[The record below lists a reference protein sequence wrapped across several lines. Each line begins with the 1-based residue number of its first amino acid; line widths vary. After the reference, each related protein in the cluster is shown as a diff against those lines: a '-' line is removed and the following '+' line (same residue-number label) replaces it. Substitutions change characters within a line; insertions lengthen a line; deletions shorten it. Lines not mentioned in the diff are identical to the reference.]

1 MAAGPGRAD
10 ERPEPILP
18 ESRPRRNAWGA
29 GVLLALL
36 TVGGALLRSRELAQR
51 PLWVDEASFWKS
63 SHATMLDKLAWQH
76 HYEHPPLAYMVEGWT
91 FQWLGDHPEW
101 TVRLPSF
108 LFGVA
113 CIPLAFVLGR
123 SIGGVEMGLLA
134 ATLAA
139 VDPVMVEQS
148 RQARMYSQF
157 EALLLITLT
166 VVIRMARRRPPS
178 RVPWIGL
185 GVLEASLYWTSQ
197 AGLAAWAGQ
206 ILGVWWLRRSVVA
219 VPLGEAPAGRTR
231 WGITWAAALLLSLP
245 GLFRLADRLLH
256 PILDPADVTDAAQL
270 AMDMA
275 RTVAGVVDRFWGV
288 LLLPLAILG
297 MMRLWR
303 ERPVAGRIL
312 GAIGGAN
319 LAGLLVLRAVHPLL
333 KSRYLVALFPSL
345 WIGAAS

>member
-36 TVGGALLRSRELAQR
+36 TVGGALLRTRELAQR
-51 PLWVDEASFWKS
+51 RLW
-63 SHATMLDKLAWQH
+63 
-76 HYEHPPLAYMVEGWT
+76 
-91 FQWLGDHPEW
+91 
-101 TVRLPSF
+101 
-108 LFGVA
+108 
-113 CIPLAFVLGR
+113 
-123 SIGGVEMGLLA
+123 
-134 ATLAA
+134 
-139 VDPVMVEQS
+139 VEQS

-219 VPLGEAPAGRTR
+219 VPLGEAPA
-231 WGITWAAALLLSLP
+231 
-245 GLFRLADRLLH
+245 
-256 PILDPADVTDAAQL
+256 
-270 AMDMA
+270 
-275 RTVAGVVDRFWGV
+275 
-288 LLLPLAILG
+288 
-297 MMRLWR
+297 
-303 ERPVAGRIL
+303 
-312 GAIGGAN
+312 
-319 LAGLLVLRAVHPLL
+319 
-333 KSRYLVALFPSL
+333 
-345 WIGAAS
+345 